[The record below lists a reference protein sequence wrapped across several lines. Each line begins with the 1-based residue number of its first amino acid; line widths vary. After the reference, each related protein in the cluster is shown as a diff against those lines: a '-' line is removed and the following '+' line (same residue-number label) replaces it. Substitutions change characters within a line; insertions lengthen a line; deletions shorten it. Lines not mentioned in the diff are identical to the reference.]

1 MSRRAVR
8 EEVFVIFIH
17 LSLVSFPS
25 NPLNSLFRTFFC
37 RSFGERFLF
46 FKSCQNNSFSRALSE
61 IRLDCSMARS
71 RHPRNHVSHSVMSND
86 PAWAFFKNLR
96 RHAVETLSTT
106 VRSG

>member
-46 FKSCQNNSFSRALSE
+46 FKSCQNNSFSKALSE

-71 RHPRNHVSHSVMSND
+71 SLGLLKNVVIAFS
-86 PAWAFFKNLR
+86 FFKDLR
-96 RHAVETLSTT
+96 RHAVEALSTAI
-106 VRSG
+106 RSG